1 MIAGEVH
8 HLVGLDQNEELV
20 ALNLALVLM
29 AYALYDCRQLLS
41 MNNTI
46 ACANRDTF
54 LSQLSPN

>member
-1 MIAGEVH
+1 MFTIWR
-8 HLVGLDQNEELV
+8 GLDLNQELL

-46 ACANRDTF
+46 ACQIVNH
-54 LSQLSPN
+54 L